1 MAYNV
6 KFLKGTST
14 QLGNITRDLN
24 TFYYV
29 DDADLYLGNIK
40 LSNGADLA
48 AAILR
53 IAENE
58 TDIASIQEELGAL
71 TGSES
76 GQSINQMITTAVDA
90 AKVELRKEISAN
102 TTAIEAEVTRAKGI
116 EGGLETRLA
125 AVEGDY
131 LKAADKTELEGKI
144 TAEATTARA
153 AEKANADA
161 IAAVK
166 EDVDAFFKDATISE
180 AAKDTLKEI
189 QEYIDSDAQAAAAMT
204 ESLNQAKKDIDAIE
218 ADYLKAAD
226 KTELQGNIN
235 TVAGDLSTLQGVVD
249 TKAAQSEVTT
259 ISGKVTTL
267 EGKVDVEKVSTAIA
281 NGVTEAKD
289 YTDDEIEKLAN
300 VYDAKGA
307 ASTAES
313 NAKAY
318 AKEYADGLAGN
329 YDVKGAAATAETNA
343 KNHADAEIAKLSSV
357 YEAKGEAAKA
367 EAAAKKYADDLAVNY
382 DAAGSAAAAET
393 AAKAYADGLANNYDA
408 TGSAAK
414 ALADAKTY
422 VGEEIAKLDADVKSA
437 EVEAGKGIQV
447 QVVEVDGKLTTVAV
461 TGNFNNSYDAK
472 GAAATAKSEAVEA
485 AAGDATSKAN
495 TAEANAKSY
504 VDTALTWGTIA

>member
-14 QLGNITRDLN
+14 QLENITRDLN

-29 DDADLYLGNIK
+29 DDKDLFLGNIK

-53 IAENE
+53 VAANE
-58 TDIASIQEELGAL
+58 EDIKDLQDDIKAL
-71 TGSES
+71 TGGETGSIS
-76 GQSINQMITTAVDA
+76 GLIEEAVSA

-102 TTAIEAEVTRAKGI
+102 TTAIEAEVARATG
-116 EGGLETRLA
+116 
-125 AVEGDY
+125 VEGDY
-131 LKAADKTELEGKI
+131 LKTADKTELEGKI

-189 QEYIDSDAQAAAAMT
+189 QEYINSDVQAAAAMT
-204 ESLNQAKKDIDAIE
+204 ESLNTAKADIATIKG
-218 ADYLKAAD
+218 DYLKAAD
-226 KTELQGNIN
+226 KTELQGNID
-235 TVAGDLSTLQGVVD
+235 TVAGNLSTLEGEVAK
-249 TKAAQSEVTT
+249 KAAQSEVTT

-267 EGKVDVEKVSTAIA
+267 EGKVDVEKVTTAIA
-281 NGVTEAKD
+281 GGVTEAKG
-289 YTDDEIEKLAN
+289 YTDTEIGKLST

-318 AKEYADGLAGN
+318 AKEYADGLAVN

-357 YEAKGEAAKA
+357 YEAKGDAAKA

-393 AAKAYADGLANNYDA
+393 AAKAYADGLAKNYDA
-408 TGSAAK
+408 TGSAAQ
-414 ALADAKTY
+414 ALTDAKAY
-422 VGEEIAKLDADVKSA
+422 VGTEIAKLDADVKSA

>member
-102 TTAIEAEVTRAKGI
+102 TTAIEAEVTRATGV

-189 QEYIDSDAQAAAAMT
+189 QEYIESDATAAGAMT
-204 ESLNQAKKDIDAIE
+204 ESLNQAKADIKAIQD
-218 ADYLKAAD
+218 DYLVEAD

-235 TVAGDLSTLQGVVD
+235 TVSGKVTTLEGEVAK
-249 TKAAQSEVTT
+249 KAAQTDLDTV
-259 ISGKVTTL
+259 SGKVTTL
-267 EGKVDVEKVSTAIA
+267 EGKVDVEKVTTAIA
-281 NGVTEAKD
+281 GGVTEAKG
-289 YTDDEIEKLAN
+289 YTDTEIGKLST

-307 ASTAES
+307 AATAES

-329 YDVKGAAATAETNA
+329 YDVKGAAATAESNA
-343 KNHADAEIAKLSSV
+343 KGYTDGEIAKLSNV
-357 YEAKGEAAKA
+357 YEAKG
-367 EAAAKKYADDLAVNY
+367 AAATALQSAKDYADGLAEDY
-382 DAAGSAAAAET
+382 DAAGSAATAEQN
-393 AAKAYADGLANNYDA
+393 AKDYADGLAVNYATAAQGAKADSA
-408 TGSAAK
+408 LQAANITTGSANGTIAVK
-414 ALADAKTY
+414 GTDVAVKGLGSAAYTNADA
-422 VGEEIAKLDADVKSA
+422 
-437 EVEAGKGIQV
+437 
-447 QVVEVDGKLTTVAV
+447 
-461 TGNFNNSYDAK
+461 YDAA
-472 GAAATAKSEAVEA
+472 GLAVE
-485 AAGDATSKAN
+485 KAN
-495 TAEANAKSY
+495 AAEANAKSY

>member
-29 DDADLYLGNIK
+29 DDKDLFLGNIK
-40 LSNGADLA
+40 LSNGEDLA

-53 IAENE
+53 VAANE
-58 TDIASIQEELGAL
+58 GDIKNLQDDIKAL
-71 TGSES
+71 TGGETGSISGLIES
-76 GQSINQMITTAVDA
+76 AIAELDGELRPLITANATAVETEKSRA
-90 AKVELRKEISAN
+90 EG
-102 TTAIEAEVTRAKGI
+102 IEAGLRTDVDGI
-116 EGGLETRLA
+116 KA
-125 AVEGDY
+125 DY

-144 TAEATTARA
+144 TAEASRADA
-153 AEKANADA
+153 AEKANAAA

-189 QEYIDSDAQAAAAMT
+189 QEYIESDATAAGAMT

-281 NGVTEAKD
+281 NAKTEVKG
-289 YTDDEIEKLAN
+289 YTDTEIGKLSS

-357 YEAKGEAAKA
+357 YEAKGDAAKA

-382 DAAGSAAAAET
+382 DAAGSASAAET
-393 AAKAYADGLANNYDA
+393 AAKAYADGLAKNYDA
-408 TGSAAK
+408 TGSAAQ

-422 VGEEIAKLDADVKSA
+422 VGQEIAKLDADVKSA

-472 GAAATAKSEAVEA
+472 GAAATAESNAVA
-485 AAGDATSKAN
+485 TAAGDATSKAN

>member
-29 DDADLYLGNIK
+29 DDKDLFLGNIK
-40 LSNGADLA
+40 LSNGEDLA

-53 IAENE
+53 IADNE

-76 GQSINQMITTAVDA
+76 GQSINQMISTAVDA

-102 TTAIEAEVTRAKGI
+102 TTAIEAEVTRATGV
-116 EGGLETRLA
+116 EGGLESRLA
-125 AVEGDY
+125 TVEGDY

-189 QEYIDSDAQAAAAMT
+189 QEYIESDATAAGAMT
-204 ESLNQAKKDIDAIE
+204 ESLNQAKADIKAIQD
-218 ADYLKAAD
+218 DYLVEAD

-235 TVAGDLSTLQGVVD
+235 TV
-249 TKAAQSEVTT
+249 
-259 ISGKVTTL
+259 SGKVTTLEGEVAKKASQTDLNGVSEKVTAL
-267 EGKVDVEKVSTAIA
+267 EGKVDVEKVTTAIA
-281 NGVTEAKD
+281 NGVTEANG
-289 YTDDEIEKLAN
+289 YTDTAIAGLST

-307 ASTAES
+307 AATAES

-329 YDVKGAAATAETNA
+329 YDVKGAAATALTDAKSYTNTEIGKLSDVYDA
-343 KNHADAEIAKLSSV
+343 KGAAADALQDAKD
-357 YEAKGEAAKA
+357 
-367 EAAAKKYADDLAVNY
+367 YADGLAGDY
-382 DAAGSAAAAET
+382 DAAGSAAAAEKN
-393 AAKAYADGLANNYDA
+393 AKDYADGLAVNYA
-408 TGSAAK
+408 TAAQGTKADSALQAADITTGSTNGSIAVKGTDVAVKGLGSAAYT
-414 ALADAKTY
+414 ASTA
-422 VGEEIAKLDADVKSA
+422 
-437 EVEAGKGIQV
+437 
-447 QVVEVDGKLTTVAV
+447 
-461 TGNFNNSYDAK
+461 YDAA
-472 GAAATAKSEAVEA
+472 GLAVE
-485 AAGDATSKAN
+485 KAN
-495 TAEANAKSY
+495 AAEANAKSY